1 MTANDPREVFLV
13 LLSNVREGEERA
25 SNVYDEIGKAAEN
38 PDIKEV
44 LEARA
49 FLKNSITERLD
60 QCFKLLGEK
69 PMPLPGRLRETFIED
84 FREQLKEIE
93 SPVAR
98 RLFALAKIVHFAH
111 FRIGE
116 YLALTAA
123 ADLTGNHGVGLLLES
138 CLADTL
144 AFVERDRRLLRHLA
158 EERVAETVGFME
170 RNRPFLRH
178 LAEERIAERKTA

>member
-1 MTANDPREVFLV
+1 MPAKEPKEVFLV
-13 LLSNVREGEERA
+13 LLSNVREGVERA
-25 SNVYDEIGKAAEN
+25 STFYDEISKEAKD

-49 FLKNSITERLD
+49 FLKNSILERLD
-60 QCFKLLGEK
+60 QCFKILGEK
-69 PMPLPGRLRETFIED
+69 PRALPGRLRETFLED
-84 FREQLKEIE
+84 FRGQLNEIQ

-111 FRIGE
+111 LRVGE

-123 ADLTGNHGVGLLLES
+123 ADLTGNHAVGLLLES

-144 AFVERDRRLLRHLA
+144 AFA
-158 EERVAETVGFME
+158 E
-170 RNRPFLRH
+170 RNRRLIRH
-178 LAEERIAERKTA
+178 MAEERIAELRAA